1 MNVEFLNFLNL
12 NFLSQGPSK
21 SSLFS
26 LTINDQFKTNNNIN
40 KEDFS
45 LFIDKNK
52 QYFKNQKKLLKQKL
66 LDCNKNIEK
75 REVIDSVNY
84 DIEKL
89 VTEITTIN
97 EKIFYHEKSEVKND
111 TKIVISNIKEI
122 QNLLKKIDYTL
133 NVDVI
138 VENQFDNL
146 LKNLDVYN
154 TIFQERQVLYSN
166 TEKFLLDNRLFFAQ
180 VFVNSFENH
189 DYDIIFSIET
199 LKNPDILIFL
209 HGEVYNYLR
218 NSIANKINFSLNNLR
233 DDYVALFYNIKSLTV
248 GEFLSK
254 LDLINL
260 RKEFMLDNKVFYY
273 QYMSSYILDLI
284 ENFKLSEKKI
294 INSIKFLVSSL
305 ESKKSI
311 INNNFFTHQDVV
323 DFCIK
328 TFLEK
333 KVIEVLKITNEELI
347 QLMKQS
353 ITAALNYVEN
363 PIEVPIIKVP
373 KKIAILFNKSYVEN
387 INNWKKQFLT
397 KNNAGDLVLDDLIQT
412 NNKINYNKFDYFEFV
427 SIIDSDSFIS
437 ESFFNEKIPFNKNVY
452 SVDIKVKNSGLI
464 GQEWNVQYSF
474 FVDRYYKR

>member
-1 MNVEFLNFLNL
+1 MNGDFLNFLNL

-45 LFIDKNK
+45 IFIDKNK
-52 QYFKNQKKLLKQKL
+52 QYFKNQKKTLKQKL

-154 TIFQERQVLYSN
+154 KIFQERQVLYSN
-166 TEKFLLDNRLFFAQ
+166 TEKFLSDNSLFFAQ

-189 DYDIIFSIET
+189 DYDIIFST
-199 LKNPDILIFL
+199 LRLFGL
-209 HGEVYNYLR
+209 FMGYYL
-218 NSIANKINFSLNNLR
+218 F
-233 DDYVALFYNIKSLTV
+233 
-248 GEFLSK
+248 
-254 LDLINL
+254 
-260 RKEFMLDNKVFYY
+260 
-273 QYMSSYILDLI
+273 
-284 ENFKLSEKKI
+284 
-294 INSIKFLVSSL
+294 
-305 ESKKSI
+305 
-311 INNNFFTHQDVV
+311 
-323 DFCIK
+323 
-328 TFLEK
+328 
-333 KVIEVLKITNEELI
+333 
-347 QLMKQS
+347 
-353 ITAALNYVEN
+353 
-363 PIEVPIIKVP
+363 
-373 KKIAILFNKSYVEN
+373 
-387 INNWKKQFLT
+387 
-397 KNNAGDLVLDDLIQT
+397 
-412 NNKINYNKFDYFEFV
+412 
-427 SIIDSDSFIS
+427 
-437 ESFFNEKIPFNKNVY
+437 
-452 SVDIKVKNSGLI
+452 
-464 GQEWNVQYSF
+464 
-474 FVDRYYKR
+474 

>member
-1 MNVEFLNFLNL
+1 MNGEFLNFLNL

-45 LFIDKNK
+45 IFIDKNK
-52 QYFKNQKKLLKQKL
+52 QYFKNQKKTLKQKL

-154 TIFQERQVLYSN
+154 KIFQERQVLYSN
-166 TEKFLLDNRLFFAQ
+166 TEKFLSDNSLFFAQ

-233 DDYVALFYNIKSLTV
+233 DDYVSLFYNIKSLTV

-273 QYMSSYILDLI
+273 QYMSSYVLDLI

-333 KVIEVLKITNEELI
+333 KVIEVLKITNEDLI

-397 KNNAGDLVLDDLIQT
+397 KNNAGVLVLDDLIQT

-427 SIIDSDSFIS
+427 SIIDGDSFIS

-464 GQEWNVQYSF
+464 GQEWSVQYSF